1 MSQECK
7 LLEGPAAASAQI
19 LLATAAVGAL
29 IYKRHMEHPQRSL
42 QVWGMDISK
51 QVVSAAAAHLCGIF
65 IAILA
70 SKSGATRVSQCAWYF
85 IAYSFDTTLG
95 VAAAIGIHTLVVRL
109 CTTRAELFPHI
120 ENHWCRCIA
129 ECGNYGNP
137 PTFRRFLLQLVEWT
151 GAVIMAR
158 IICGSVVITAK
169 PVLLPLAK
177 LLDRMFWGH
186 PVLLLYV
193 VMIMCPLIMNV
204 IQALVQD
211 AVLKF
216 RKEHESRPGTSQ
228 HGSAEIFPLGKI
240 EAEHVRLLAS
250 QPELS
255 HVTPRRESR
264 NALPGRNSLQERH
277 SETVV

>member
-29 IYKRHMEHPQRSL
+29 IYKRHKEYPQRSL
-42 QVWGMDISK
+42 QIWGMDISK
-51 QVVSAAAAHLCGIF
+51 QVISAAAAHICGIF

-70 SKSGATRVSQCAWYF
+70 SENGAIRVSQCAWYF

-95 VAAAIGIHTLVVRL
+95 VAAAVGIHTLVVRL
-109 CTTRAELFPHI
+109 CSSRASLFAHI

-129 ECGNYGNP
+129 ECGKYGNP
-137 PTFRRFLLQLVEWT
+137 PTFRPFLLQLVEWT

-177 LLDRMFWGH
+177 FLDGIFRGH
-186 PVLLLYV
+186 PVLLLYF

-216 RKEHESRPGTSQ
+216 KKDRVSSQETSQ
-228 HGSAEIFPLGKI
+228 HGAAEIFPIVKT

-255 HVTPRRESR
+255 HITPRRESHG
-264 NALPGRNSLQERH
+264 ALPGGTSLQERQ
-277 SETVV
+277 SVV